1 MMERYD
7 VGPRMS
13 EMTVYNKV
21 AYLSGQIPEDTSQ
34 DITGQTRQVLAEIDK
49 LLALVASD
57 RQHVLRAEVFLAD
70 SAGIASRRA
79 PVHAHL
85 AARHRLRIRAAAV
98 VAALPALGL
107 RQQAVEAFG
116 QGRD

>member
-1 MMERYD
+1 MFERYE

-13 EMTVYNKV
+13 EMTVHNGV

-57 RQHVLRAEVFLAD
+57 RQHVLRAEIYLAD
-70 SAGIASRRA
+70 MADFAGMNAAWDEWVVNGMTPARA
-79 PVHAHL
+79 TVEAKL
-85 AARHRLRIRAAAV
+85 ADPAWKVEIV
-98 VAALPALGL
+98 VTAALP
-107 RQQAVEAFG
+107 
-116 QGRD
+116 

>member
-57 RQHVLRAEVFLAD
+57 RQHVC
-70 SAGIASRRA
+70 
-79 PVHAHL
+79 
-85 AARHRLRIRAAAV
+85 ARKCSWPTSPTSTA
-98 VAALPALGL
+98 
-107 RQQAVEAFG
+107 
-116 QGRD
+116 

>member
-70 SAGIASRRA
+70 MADFDGMNKAWDEWVVEGATPARA
-79 PVHAHL
+79 TVEAKLAHADWKVV
-85 AARHRLRIRAAAV
+85 IVVTAAV
-98 VAALPALGL
+98 P
-107 RQQAVEAFG
+107 
-116 QGRD
+116 

>member
-49 LLALVASD
+49 LLALVASMCC
-57 RQHVLRAEVFLAD
+57 
-70 SAGIASRRA
+70 A
-79 PVHAHL
+79 PKCSWPTSPTSTA
-85 AARHRLRIRAAAV
+85 
-98 VAALPALGL
+98 
-107 RQQAVEAFG
+107 
-116 QGRD
+116 

>member
-1 MMERYD
+1 MFERYD

-13 EMTVYNKV
+13 EMTVHNKV

-57 RQHVLRAEVFLAD
+57 KQHVLRAEVYLAD
-70 SAGIASRRA
+70 IGDFAGMNAAWDEWVVPGMTPARA
-79 PVHAHL
+79 TVEAKL
-85 AARHRLRIRAAAV
+85 ADPAWKVEIV
-98 VAALPALGL
+98 ITAALP
-107 RQQAVEAFG
+107 
-116 QGRD
+116 

>member
-34 DITGQTRQVLAEIDK
+34 DITGQTRQVLEKIDNLLAAAGSDRSK
-49 LLALVASD
+49 LLSAQIWLKD
-57 RQHVLRAEVFLAD
+57 IEAD
-70 SAGIASRRA
+70 F
-79 PVHAHL
+79 
-85 AARHRLRIRAAAV
+85 AAMNAV
-98 VAALPALGL
+98 WSEWLPAGCAPA
-107 RQQAVEAFG
+107 RATVEA
-116 QGRD
+116 RLASADVLVEIMVIAASA

>member
-21 AYLSGQIPEDTSQ
+21 AYLSG
-34 DITGQTRQVLAEIDK
+34 QVLAEIDK

-70 SAGIASRRA
+70 MADFDGMNKAWDEWVVEGATPARA
-79 PVHAHL
+79 TVEAKLAHADWKVE
-85 AARHRLRIRAAAV
+85 IVVTAAV
-98 VAALPALGL
+98 P
-107 RQQAVEAFG
+107 
-116 QGRD
+116 

>member
-70 SAGIASRRA
+70 MADFDGMNKAWDEWVVEGASPARA
-79 PVHAHL
+79 TVEAKLAHADWTVE
-85 AARHRLRIRAAAV
+85 IVVSAAV
-98 VAALPALGL
+98 P
-107 RQQAVEAFG
+107 
-116 QGRD
+116 